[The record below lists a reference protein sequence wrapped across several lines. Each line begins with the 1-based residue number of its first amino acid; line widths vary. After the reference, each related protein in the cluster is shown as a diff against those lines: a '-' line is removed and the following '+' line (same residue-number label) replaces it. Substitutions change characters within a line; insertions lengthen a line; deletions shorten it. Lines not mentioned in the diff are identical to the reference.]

1 MSEKQR
7 TLAKE
12 VSLTGKGL
20 HTGIN
25 VTITFKPAPANHG
38 YKFCRVDLPGK
49 PIIDALAEH
58 VTDTSRGTTLVH
70 NNASVQTI
78 EHVLAALHG
87 LRIDNALIELNG
99 PEAPIM
105 GGSSWKFVEAIKET
119 GIVDLKEDR
128 NYFVIKQ
135 KITYS
140 DEEHGV
146 DLIVY
151 PDDHLSINVL
161 IDYNS
166 RILGNQYAILDSI
179 DDFEK
184 EISKSRTFVFFHEL
198 EPLFKMGL
206 IKGGDLDN
214 AIVIL
219 EKEVE
224 QAEIDRIA
232 KLFNR
237 PGINTHKA
245 GVLNNTELRY
255 PNEPARHKLLDIMG
269 DLALVGHPIKG
280 KVVATRPGH
289 LANTRLAKIMRQEM
303 KKALSKKDVPVYDPS
318 QPPVFT
324 VEEIK
329 KRLPHRFPFLLVDK
343 IIALEES
350 SIIGIKNVTFNE
362 TFFQGHFPEEPVMP
376 GVLLVEALAQTGG
389 LLVLSTVDEP
399 EKYSTYFLKI
409 DKVKFKS
416 KVVPGDTVIL
426 KMELTDLIR
435 RGIVTMFGQAFVG
448 SKLVLEGELTAQ
460 VVKNKI

>member
-12 VSLTGKGL
+12 ISLTGKGL
-20 HTGIN
+20 HTGN
-25 VTITFKPAPANHG
+25 TVTIKFKPAPVNHG

-49 PIIDALAEH
+49 PVIDALAEH
-58 VTDTSRGTTLVH
+58 VTDTSRGTTLVQ
-70 NNASVQTI
+70 NNATVTTI
-78 EHVLAALHG
+78 EHVMAALNG
-87 LRIDNALIELNG
+87 LRVDNAMIELDG

-105 GGSSWKFVEAIKET
+105 GGSAWNFVEAIKEA
-119 GIVDLKEDR
+119 GIIDQKEDR
-128 NYFVIKQ
+128 NYFVVKQ
-135 KITYS
+135 KITFS

-151 PDDHLSINVL
+151 PDDHFSVNVL

-166 RILGNQYAILDSI
+166 KILGNQYSILDSI
-179 DDFEK
+179 EDFEEK
-184 EISKSRTFVFFHEL
+184 IAKSRTFVFFHEL
-198 EPLFKMGL
+198 EPLFNKGL
-206 IKGGDLDN
+206 IRGGDLDN

-237 PGINTHKA
+237 PGISTHTA
-245 GVLNNTELRY
+245 GILNNTELRY

-280 KVVATRPGH
+280 KIVATRPGH
-289 LANTRLAKIMRQEM
+289 YANTRLARIIRQEM
-303 KKALSKKDVPVYDPS
+303 KKALSKLDIPLYDAS

-343 IIALEES
+343 IISLDES
-350 SIIGIKNVTFNE
+350 SIVGIKNVTFNE
-362 TFFQGHFPEEPVMP
+362 SFFQGHFPEEPVMP

-389 LLVLSTVDEP
+389 LLVLNSVKDP

-409 DKVKFKS
+409 DKLKFKS

-426 KMELTDLIR
+426 KMELADVMR

-448 SKLVLEGELTAQ
+448 NKLVLEGEMTAQ
-460 VVKNKI
+460 VVKNK

>member
-25 VTITFKPAPANHG
+25 VKITFKPAPANHG
-38 YKFCRVDLPGK
+38 YKFCRVDLPGM
-49 PIIDALAEH
+49 PVIDALAEH
-58 VTDTSRGTTLVH
+58 VSETSRGTTLVQ

-78 EHVLAALHG
+78 EHVLAAFHG
-87 LRIDNALIELNG
+87 LCVDNALIELNG

-105 GGSSWKFVEAIKET
+105 GGSSMMFVEAIKSA
-119 GIVDLKEDR
+119 GIVEQKEER
-128 NYFVIKQ
+128 NYFVVKQ

-151 PDDHLSINVL
+151 PDDKLSINVL

-166 RILGNQYAILDSI
+166 RILGNQYAIMDTI
-179 DDFEK
+179 DDFE
-184 EISKSRTFVFFHEL
+184 EQISKSRTFVFFHEL
-198 EPLFKMGL
+198 EPLFKSGL

-214 AIVIL
+214 AVVIL

-224 QAEIDRIA
+224 QSEIDRIA
-232 KLFNR
+232 TLFKR
-237 PGINTHKA
+237 PGISTHTA
-245 GVLNNTELRY
+245 GILNNTELRF

-289 LANTRLAKIMRQEM
+289 FANTRLAKIMRQEM
-303 KKALSKKDVPVYDPS
+303 KKALSKRDIPVYDPS
-318 QPPVFT
+318 ASPVFSI
-324 VEEIK
+324 EDIK
-329 KRLPHRFPFLLVDK
+329 RRLPHRYPFLMVDK
-343 IIALEES
+343 IISLDDT
-350 SIIGIKNVTFNE
+350 SIVGIKNVTFNE
-362 TFFQGHFPEEPVMP
+362 TFFQGHFPGEPIMP

-389 LLVLSTVDEP
+389 LLVLSTVEDP

-409 DKVKFKS
+409 DKLKFKH

-448 SKLVLEGELTAQ
+448 NNLVLEGEMTAQ
-460 VVKNKI
+460 VVKNK

>member
-7 TLAKE
+7 TLASE
-12 VSLTGKGL
+12 ISLTGKGL
-20 HTGIN
+20 HTGNN
-25 VTITFKPAPANHG
+25 VTITFKPAPVNHG

-49 PIIDALAEH
+49 PTIDALAEH
-58 VTDTSRGTTLVH
+58 VTDTSRGTTLVQ
-70 NNASVQTI
+70 NNASVSTI
-78 EHVLAALHG
+78 EHVLAAFHG
-87 LRIDNALIELNG
+87 LRVDNAIIELNA

-105 GGSSWKFVEAIKET
+105 GGSAWKFIEAINKA
-119 GIVDLKEDR
+119 GIVEQKEDR
-128 NYFVIKQ
+128 NYFVVKQ

-151 PDDHLSINVL
+151 PDDHFSVNVL

-166 RILGNQYAILDSI
+166 KILGNQYAILDSI
-179 DDFEK
+179 DDFEGS
-184 EISKSRTFVFFHEL
+184 IANSRTFVFFHEL
-198 EPLFKMGL
+198 EPLFNRGL

-232 KLFNR
+232 RLFNR
-237 PGINTHKA
+237 PGINTHTA
-245 GVLNNTELRY
+245 GILNNTELRY
-255 PNEPARHKLLDIMG
+255 TNEPARHKLLDIMG

-289 LANTRLAKIMRQEM
+289 YANTRLARIIRQEM
-303 KKALSKKDVPVYDPS
+303 KKALSKLDIPVYDAS
-318 QPPVFT
+318 LPPVYNI
-324 VEEIK
+324 EEIK

-343 IIALEES
+343 IIALDES
-350 SIIGIKNVTFNE
+350 SIVGIKNVTFNE
-362 TFFQGHFPEEPVMP
+362 SFFQGHFPNEPVMP

-389 LLVLSTVDEP
+389 LLVLSSIEDP

-409 DKVKFKS
+409 DKLKFKH
-416 KVVPGDTVIL
+416 KVIPGDTVIL
-426 KMELTDLIR
+426 KMELADVMR

-448 SKLVLEGELTAQ
+448 NKLVLEGEMTAQ
-460 VVKNKI
+460 VIKNKL

>member
-12 VSLTGKGL
+12 ISLNGKGL

-38 YKFCRVDLPGK
+38 YKFCRIDLPGK
-49 PIIDALAEH
+49 PVIDALAEN
-58 VTDTSRGTTLVH
+58 VSDTSRGTTLVQ
-70 NNASVQTI
+70 NNASVSTI

-87 LRIDNALIELNG
+87 LRVDNALIELNG
-99 PEAPIM
+99 LEAPIM
-105 GGSSWKFVEAIKET
+105 GGASWAFVKAIKEA
-119 GIVDLKEDR
+119 GITDLKEER
-128 NYFVIKQ
+128 NYFTVKQ
-135 KITYS
+135 KIVFS

-166 RILGNQYAILDSI
+166 KILGNQYAILDSI
-179 DDFEK
+179 DDFEE
-184 EISKSRTFVFFHEL
+184 EICKSRTFVFFHEL

-237 PGINTHKA
+237 PGITTHTA
-245 GVLNNTELRY
+245 GILNNTELRY

-269 DLALVGHPIKG
+269 DLALVGLPVKG

-289 LANTRLAKIMRQEM
+289 YANTRLAKLIRQEM
-303 KKALSKKDVPVYDPS
+303 KKTLSKRNIPIYDPS
-318 QPPVFT
+318 LPPVLT
-324 VEEIK
+324 IEDIK
-329 KRLPHRFPFLLVDK
+329 KKLPHRFPFLLVDK
-343 IIALEES
+343 IISVDENTVV
-350 SIIGIKNVTFNE
+350 GIKNITFNE
-362 TFFQGHFPEEPVMP
+362 PFFQGHFPEEPVMP
-376 GVLLVEALAQTGG
+376 GVLLVEALAQCGG
-389 LLVLSTVDEP
+389 ILVLNNVEDP

-409 DKVKFKS
+409 DKLKFKR
-416 KVVPGDTVIL
+416 KVIPGDTVIL
-426 KMELTDLIR
+426 KMEMIEPSR
-435 RGIVTMFGQAFVG
+435 RGIVTMYGQAFVG
-448 SKLVLEGELTAQ
+448 NTMVVEGEMTAQ
-460 VVKNKI
+460 VIKNK

>member
-12 VSLTGKGL
+12 VSLSGKGL
-20 HTGIN
+20 HSGID
-25 VTITFKPAPANHG
+25 VTLTYKPAPENHG
-38 YKFCRVDLPGK
+38 YKFCRVDLPEK
-49 PIIDALAEH
+49 PLIDALAEH
-58 VTDTSRGTTLVH
+58 VSDTSRGTTLVQ
-70 NNASVQTI
+70 NNASVATI

-87 LRIDNALIELNG
+87 LQVDNALIELDG

-105 GGSSWKFVEAIKET
+105 GGSSWKFVEAINKA
-119 GIVDLKEDR
+119 GIVEQKEDR
-128 NYFVIKQ
+128 NYFVVKQ
-135 KITYS
+135 KITFS

-146 DLIVY
+146 DLMVY
-151 PDDHLSINVL
+151 PDYHFSVNVF

-166 RILGNQYAILDSI
+166 RILGNQYAILDTI
-179 DDFEK
+179 ADFEE

-206 IKGGDLDN
+206 IRGGDLDN

-219 EKEVE
+219 EKEVA
-224 QAEIDRIA
+224 QSEIDRIA
-232 KLFNR
+232 RMFNR
-237 PGINTHKA
+237 PGISTHTA

-289 LANTRLAKIMRQEM
+289 YANTRLAKVMRQEM
-303 KKALSKKDVPVYDPS
+303 KKAMLKRDIPPYDPS
-318 QPPVFT
+318 QPPVFS
-324 VEEIK
+324 VDDIK
-329 KRLPHRFPFLLVDK
+329 KKLPHRYPFLMVDK
-343 IIALEES
+343 IIALDET
-350 SIIGIKNVTFNE
+350 SIVGVKNVTFNE
-362 TFFQGHFPEEPVMP
+362 SFFQGHFPGEPVMP
-376 GVLLVEALAQTGG
+376 GVLMVEALAQTGG
-389 LLVLSTVDEP
+389 LLVLSTVEEP

-416 KVVPGDTVIL
+416 KVVPGDTIIL
-426 KMELTDLIR
+426 KMELTDVIR

-448 SKLVLEGELTAQ
+448 NKLVLEGELTAQ
-460 VVKNKI
+460 VIKNK

>member
-7 TLAKE
+7 TLARE
-12 VSLTGKGL
+12 ISLNGKGL
-20 HTGIN
+20 HTGVN

-38 YKFCRVDLPGK
+38 YKFCRVDLAGK
-49 PIIDALAEH
+49 PIIDALAEN
-58 VTDTSRGTTLVH
+58 VTDTSRGTTLVQ
-70 NNASVQTI
+70 NNASVSTI
-78 EHVLAALHG
+78 EHALAALHG
-87 LRIDNALIELNG
+87 LRVDNALIEMNAQ
-99 PEAPIM
+99 EAPIM
-105 GGSSWKFVEAIKET
+105 GGSAWAFVNAIKEA
-119 GIVDLKEDR
+119 GIVELKEER
-128 NYFVIKQ
+128 NYFVVKQ
-135 KITYS
+135 KIVFS

-166 RILGNQYAILDSI
+166 KILGNQYAILDSI
-179 DDFEK
+179 DDFEEK
-184 EISKSRTFVFFHEL
+184 ICKSRTFVFFHEL

-219 EKEVE
+219 DKEVE
-224 QAEIDRIA
+224 QSEIDRIA

-237 PGINTHKA
+237 PGISTHTA
-245 GVLNNTELRY
+245 GILNNTELRY

-269 DLALVGHPIKG
+269 DLALVGHPIRG

-289 LANTRLAKIMRQEM
+289 YANTRLAKLMRQEM
-303 KKALSKKDVPVYDPS
+303 KKASSKREIPVYDPS

-329 KRLPHRFPFLLVDK
+329 KRLPHRFPFLMVDK
-343 IIALEES
+343 LIYLDETTVV
-350 SIIGIKNVTFNE
+350 GIKNVTFNE
-362 TFFQGHFPEEPVMP
+362 PFFQGHFPDEPVMP
-376 GVLLVEALAQTGG
+376 GVLLVEALAQCGG
-389 LLVLSTVDEP
+389 LLVLSGFKDP

-409 DKVKFKS
+409 DKLKFKH

-426 KMELTDLIR
+426 KMELIEPMR
-435 RGIVTMFGQAFVG
+435 RGIMAMYGQAFVG
-448 SKLVLEGELTAQ
+448 NTLVVEGEMTAQ
-460 VVKNKI
+460 VIKNK

>member
-12 VSLTGKGL
+12 ISLTGKGL
-20 HTGIN
+20 HTGNN

-49 PIIDALAEH
+49 PVIDALAEH

-70 NNASVQTI
+70 NNASVATI
-78 EHVLAALHG
+78 EHVMAAFHG
-87 LRIDNALIELNG
+87 LRVDNALIELNG

-105 GGSSWKFVEAIKET
+105 GGSAWRFVEAIKEA
-119 GIVDLKEDR
+119 GIVELREDR
-128 NYFVIKQ
+128 NYFVVKQ

-151 PDDHLSINVL
+151 PDDHFSVNVL

-166 RILGNQYAILDSI
+166 KILGNQYSILDSI
-179 DDFEK
+179 DDFEEK
-184 EISKSRTFVFFHEL
+184 ICKSRTFVFFHEL
-198 EPLFKMGL
+198 EPLFNSGL

-224 QAEIDRIA
+224 QVEIDRIA

-237 PGINTHKA
+237 PGISTHTA
-245 GVLNNTELRY
+245 GILNNTELRY

-269 DLALVGHPIKG
+269 DIALVGHPIKG
-280 KVVATRPGH
+280 KIVATRPGH
-289 LANTRLAKIMRQEM
+289 YANTRLAKIIRQEM
-303 KKALSKKDVPVYDPS
+303 KKAISKHDIPLYDPS
-318 QPPVFT
+318 KPPVFT
-324 VEEIK
+324 IEQIK

-343 IIALEES
+343 VIAIDES
-350 SIIGIKNVTFNE
+350 SIVGIKNVTFNE
-362 TFFQGHFPEEPVMP
+362 TFFQGHFPDEPIMP
-376 GVLLVEALAQTGG
+376 GVLLIEALAQTGG
-389 LLVLSTVDEP
+389 LLVLNAVEEP

-409 DKVKFKS
+409 DKLKFKH

-426 KMELTDLIR
+426 KMELSDVIR
-435 RGIVTMFGQAFVG
+435 RGIATMFGQAFVG
-448 SKLVLEGELTAQ
+448 NKLVLEGEMTAQ
-460 VVKNKI
+460 VVKNKL

>member
-7 TLAKE
+7 TLARE
-12 VSLTGKGL
+12 ISLTGKGL

-25 VTITFKPAPANHG
+25 VTVTFKPASANHG

-49 PIIDALAEH
+49 PVIDALAEH
-58 VTDTSRGTTLVH
+58 VTETSRGTTLVQ
-70 NNASVQTI
+70 NNASVSTI
-78 EHVLAALHG
+78 EHILAAFNG
-87 LRIDNALIELNG
+87 MKVDNAMIELNG

-105 GGSSWKFVEAIKET
+105 GGASLKFVEAIKEA
-119 GIVDLKEDR
+119 GVIDQKEDR
-128 NYFVIKQ
+128 NYYIVKQ
-135 KITYS
+135 KITFS

-146 DLIVY
+146 DLILY
-151 PDDHLSINVL
+151 PDDHFSINVL

-166 RILGNQYAILDSI
+166 KILGNQYAILDSI
-179 DDFEK
+179 DDFEE
-184 EISKSRTFVFFHEL
+184 EICRSRTFVFFHEL

-219 EKEVE
+219 EKEVSQE
-224 QAEIDRIA
+224 EIDRIA

-237 PGINTHKA
+237 PGITTHKA

-269 DLALVGHPIKG
+269 DLALVGQPIKG

-289 LANTRLAKIMRQEM
+289 YANTRLAKIIRQEI
-303 KKALSKKDVPVYDPS
+303 KKAHSKRDIPVYDPS
-318 QPPVFT
+318 LPPVFGI
-324 VEEIK
+324 EGLK
-329 KRLPHRFPFLLVDK
+329 KILPHRYPFLLVDK
-343 IIALEES
+343 IIFIDEATV
-350 SIIGIKNVTFNE
+350 IGIKNVTNDE
-362 TFFQGHFPEEPVMP
+362 SFFQGHFPEEAVMP
-376 GVLLVEALAQTGG
+376 GVLLVESLAQVGG
-389 LLVLSTVDEP
+389 VLVLNTVEEP

-409 DKVKFKS
+409 DKVKFKQ

-426 KMELTDLIR
+426 KMELADIVR

-448 SKLVLEGELTAQ
+448 NRLVVEGELTAQ
-460 VVKNKI
+460 IIKNK

>member
-1 MSEKQR
+1 MVEKQR

-12 VSLTGKGL
+12 ISLTGKGL

-25 VTITFKPAPANHG
+25 VKITFKPAPVNHG

-49 PIIDALAEH
+49 PIIDALAEN
-58 VTDTSRGTTLVH
+58 VTEISRGTTLVQ
-70 NNASVQTI
+70 NNAAVQTI
-78 EHVLAALHG
+78 EHVLAAFHG
-87 LRIDNALIELNG
+87 LRVDNALIELDG

-105 GGSSWKFVEAIKET
+105 GGASWKFVEAIKEA
-119 GIVDLKEDR
+119 GIVDQKEDR
-128 NYFVIKQ
+128 NYFVVKQ

-151 PDDHLSINVL
+151 PDDHFSVDVL

-166 RILGNQYAILDSI
+166 RILGNQYAILDTI
-179 DDFEK
+179 DDFES
-184 EISKSRTFVFFHEL
+184 EICKSRTFVFFHEL
-198 EPLFKMGL
+198 EPLFNMGL

-224 QAEIDRIA
+224 QDEIDRIA

-237 PGINTHKA
+237 PGISTHIA
-245 GVLNNTELRY
+245 GILNNTELRY
-255 PNEPARHKLLDIMG
+255 PNEPARHKLLDIIG
-269 DLALVGHPIKG
+269 DIALVGHPIKG

-289 LANTRLAKIMRQEM
+289 YANTRLARIMRQEM
-303 KKALSKKDVPVYDPS
+303 KKALSKRDVPVYDPS

-324 VEEIK
+324 VEEIR
-329 KRLPHRFPFLLVDK
+329 KRLPHRYPFLLVDK
-343 IIALEES
+343 IISLDET
-350 SIIGIKNVTFNE
+350 SIVGIKNATYNE
-362 TFFQGHFPEEPVMP
+362 TFFQGHFPDEPIMP

-389 LLVLSTVDEP
+389 LLVLSTVEEP

-409 DKVKFKS
+409 DKLKFKN

-448 SKLVLEGELTAQ
+448 NKLVLEGELTAQ
-460 VVKNKI
+460 IVKNK

>member
-7 TLAKE
+7 TLANE
-12 VSLTGKGL
+12 ISLNGKGL
-20 HTGIN
+20 HTGNN
-25 VTITFKPAPANHG
+25 VTVTFKPAPANHG

-58 VTDTSRGTTLVH
+58 VADTSRGTTLVQ
-70 NNASVQTI
+70 NDASVATI
-78 EHVLAALHG
+78 EHILAAFHG
-87 LRIDNALIELNG
+87 LRVDNALIELNG

-105 GGSSWKFVEAIKET
+105 GGSSWEFVEAIKKA
-119 GIVDLKEDR
+119 GIVDQKEDR
-128 NYFVIKQ
+128 NYFVVKQ
-135 KITYS
+135 KITFS

-151 PDDHLSINVL
+151 PDDHFSVNVL

-166 RILGNQYAILDSI
+166 KILGNQYSILDSI
-179 DDFEK
+179 DDFETK
-184 EISKSRTFVFFHEL
+184 ISKSRTFVFFQEL

-224 QAEIDRIA
+224 QTEIDRIA

-237 PGINTHKA
+237 PGINTHTA

-289 LANTRLAKIMRQEM
+289 YANTRLAKVMRQEM
-303 KKALSKKDVPVYDPS
+303 KKTLSKYDIPVYDPS
-318 QPPVFT
+318 LPPVYT
-324 VEEIK
+324 IEDIK
-329 KRLPHRFPFLLVDK
+329 KRLPHRSPFLLVDK
-343 IIALEES
+343 IIALDES
-350 SIIGIKNVTFNE
+350 SIVGIKNITFNE
-362 TFFQGHFPEEPVMP
+362 PFFQGHFPDEPVMP

-389 LLVLSTVDEP
+389 LLVLSSVEEP

-409 DKVKFKS
+409 DKLKFKQ
-416 KVVPGDTVIL
+416 KVIPGDSVIL
-426 KMELTDLIR
+426 KMELADVMR

-448 SKLVLEGELTAQ
+448 NKLVLEGEMTAQ
-460 VVKNKI
+460 VVKNK

>member
-12 VSLTGKGL
+12 ITIAGKGL
-20 HTGIN
+20 HTGVV
-25 VTITFKPAPANHG
+25 VTMTFKPAPANHG
-38 YKFCRVDLPGK
+38 YKFCRTGLPGK
-49 PIIDALAEH
+49 PVIDALAEH
-58 VTDTSRGTTLVH
+58 VSDTSRGTTLVQ
-70 NNASVQTI
+70 NNASVSTI
-78 EHVLAALHG
+78 EHVLASFHG
-87 LRIDNALIELNG
+87 LRVDNVLIEMDG
-99 PEAPIM
+99 QEAPIM
-105 GGSSWKFVEAIKET
+105 GGAASKFVDAIKEA
-119 GIVDLKEDR
+119 GIVDQNEDR
-128 NYFVIKQ
+128 NYFIVKQ

-151 PDDHLSINVL
+151 PDDHFSINVL

-166 RILGNQYAILDSI
+166 RILGNQYAILDSV
-179 DDFEK
+179 DDFEE

-198 EPLFKMGL
+198 EPLFNMGL

-219 EKEVE
+219 EKEVP
-224 QAEIDRIA
+224 QSEIDRIA

-237 PGINTHKA
+237 PGINTHTA
-245 GVLNNTELRY
+245 GILNNTELRY

-289 LANTRLAKIMRQEM
+289 YANTRLAKVMRQEM
-303 KKALSKKDVPVYDPS
+303 KKSLSKRDIPVYDPS
-318 QPPVFT
+318 KPPVYSL
-324 VEEIK
+324 EEIR

-343 IIALEES
+343 IIALDET
-350 SIIGIKNVTFNE
+350 SIIGIKNATFNE
-362 TFFQGHFPEEPVMP
+362 TFFQGHFPAEPIMP

-389 LLVLSTVDEP
+389 LLVLSSVDEP

-409 DKVKFKS
+409 DKVKFKH

-426 KMELTDLIR
+426 KMELTDVIR
-435 RGIVTMFGQAFVG
+435 RGIVTMFGQAYVG
-448 SKLVLEGELTAQ
+448 NKLALEGELTAQ
-460 VVKNKI
+460 VIKNK

>member
-12 VSLTGKGL
+12 TSLTGKGL
-20 HTGIN
+20 HTGIS
-25 VTITFKPAPANHG
+25 VTITFKPAPVNYG

-49 PIIDALAEH
+49 PVIDALAEH
-58 VTDTSRGTTLVH
+58 VTDTSRGTTLVQ
-70 NNASVQTI
+70 NNTSVSTI
-78 EHVLAALHG
+78 EHVLAALYG
-87 LRIDNALIELNG
+87 LRIDNALIELNAT
-99 PEAPIM
+99 EAPIM
-105 GGSSWKFVEAIKET
+105 SGSAWSFVEAIKKA
-119 GIVDLKEDR
+119 GIVDQKEGR
-128 NYFVIKQ
+128 NYFVVKQ

-140 DEEHGV
+140 DEEHGI

-151 PDDHLSINVL
+151 PDDHFSVNVL

-166 RILGNQYAILDSI
+166 KILGNQYSILDTI
-179 DDFEK
+179 DDFEEK
-184 EISKSRTFVFFHEL
+184 ICKSRTFVFFHEL
-198 EPLFKMGL
+198 EPLFNMGL

-224 QAEIDRIA
+224 QSEIDRIA
-232 KLFNR
+232 KLFKR
-237 PGINTHKA
+237 PGISTHIA
-245 GVLNNTELRY
+245 GILNNTELRY

-289 LANTRLAKIMRQEM
+289 YANTRLARIMRQEM
-303 KKALSKKDVPVYDPS
+303 KKTLSKRDIPVYDAS
-318 QPPVFT
+318 LPPVFT
-324 VEEIK
+324 VEDIK

-343 IIALEES
+343 IVSLDES
-350 SIIGIKNVTFNE
+350 SIVGIKNVTFNE
-362 TFFQGHFPEEPVMP
+362 SFFQGHFPEEPIMP

-389 LLVLSTVDEP
+389 LLILSTVDEP

-409 DKVKFKS
+409 DKLKFKH

-426 KMELTDLIR
+426 KMELADVMR
-435 RGIVTMFGQAFVG
+435 RGIVTMFGQAFV
-448 SKLVLEGELTAQ
+448 KY
-460 VVKNKI
+460 

>member
-7 TLAKE
+7 TIVRE
-12 VSLTGKGL
+12 ISLTGKGL
-20 HTGIN
+20 HTGID
-25 VTITFKPAPANHG
+25 VTLTFKPAPANHG

-49 PIIDALAEH
+49 PVIDALAEY
-58 VTDTSRGTTLVH
+58 VTDTSRGTTLVQ

-87 LRIDNALIELNG
+87 LRIDNALIELSG

-105 GGSSWKFVEAIKET
+105 GGSSWKFVDALKEA
-119 GIVDLKEDR
+119 GIIDLKEDR
-128 NYFVIKQ
+128 NYFVVKQ
-135 KITYS
+135 KVTYS

-151 PDDHLSINVL
+151 PDDHFSINVL

-166 RILGNQYAILDSI
+166 KILGNQYAILDSI

-184 EISKSRTFVFFHEL
+184 EVSRSRTFVFFHEL

-232 KLFNR
+232 LLFNR
-237 PGINTHKA
+237 PGISTHTA
-245 GVLNNTELRY
+245 GILNNTDLRY

-318 QPPVFT
+318 QPPVFS
-324 VEEIK
+324 VEDIK
-329 KRLPHRFPFLLVDK
+329 KKLPHRYPFLLVDK
-343 IIALEES
+343 IITLEES
-350 SIIGIKNVTFNE
+350 SIVGIKNVTFNE
-362 TFFQGHFPEEPVMP
+362 AFFQGHFPEEPVMP

-448 SKLVLEGELTAQ
+448 NKLVLEGELTAQ
-460 VVKNKI
+460 VVKNKT

>member
-12 VSLTGKGL
+12 TSLSGKGL

-25 VTITFKPAPANHG
+25 VTLTFKPAPANHG

-49 PIIDALAEH
+49 PVIDALAEN
-58 VTDTSRGTTLVH
+58 VTDTSRGTTLVQ

-87 LRIDNALIELNG
+87 LRVDNAFIEMNG

-105 GGSSWKFVEAIKET
+105 GGSSLKFVEAIKEA
-119 GIVDLKEDR
+119 GIVDLKEER
-128 NYFVIKQ
+128 NYFVVKQ

-166 RILGNQYAILDSI
+166 KILGNQYAIMDSI
-179 DDFEK
+179 ERFEE
-184 EISKSRTFVFFHEL
+184 EISRSRTFVFFHEL
-198 EPLFKMGL
+198 EPLFKAGL
-206 IKGGDLDN
+206 IKGGELDN

-224 QAEIDRIA
+224 QSEIDRIA
-232 KLFNR
+232 TLFKR
-237 PGINTHKA
+237 PGINKHTA
-245 GVLNNTELRY
+245 GVLNNTELRF

-269 DLALVGHPIKG
+269 DIALVGHPIKG
-280 KVVATRPGH
+280 KIVATRPGH
-289 LANTRLAKIMRQEM
+289 FANTRLAKLMRQEM
-303 KKALSKKDVPVYDPS
+303 KKTLSKKDIPVYDPS
-318 QPPVFT
+318 IPPVFT
-324 VEEIK
+324 LEEIR
-329 KRLPHRFPFLLVDK
+329 KRLPHRYPFLLVDK
-343 IIALEES
+343 IIALDET

-362 TFFQGHFPEEPVMP
+362 GFFQGHFPGEPVMP

-409 DKVKFKS
+409 DKLKFKQ
-416 KVVPGDTVIL
+416 KVVPGDTIIL

-448 SKLVLEGELTAQ
+448 NKLVLEGEMTAQ
-460 VVKNKI
+460 VVKNK